1 MNNISKVKEK
11 CNGCI
16 ACYNICPVK
25 AIELQHDNLGFVYPF
40 VNDNLCVNC
49 GKCIKTCSIE
59 NPFKFSN
66 ESTIFGMK
74 DNLEKNNNS
83 STIGI
88 ISSICEK
95 LLLNNWVVVAPAFDD
110 EFNLKYIDVKKSD
123 LNKIAGSKYLQA
135 DLRPAYGIINRNLN
149 NKKILFIGTPCYVS
163 AIKKFYNNSENIY
176 CIDIFCHGVPSNHF
190 FKTYLKYI
198 ENKEKSK
205 VTSYKF
211 RNNSKKWWGNGYYYI
226 YETENGKKKSSRFQ
240 HDKYGYAFFNNE
252 SLRYSCYKCNFK
264 TLNRP
269 GDISFGDYW
278 GVFKDS
284 KEKYSKNGVELCII
298 SSQKGFELIS
308 YINKYT
314 KFEVD
319 VEKIHVNNGALKS
332 DTKEIPELRKTI
344 ELEFNNNFFKNYQP
358 NINMKKKILEY
369 LPNFIVINLK
379 FLKK

>member
-1 MNNISKVKEK
+1 
-11 CNGCI
+11 
-16 ACYNICPVK
+16 
-25 AIELQHDNLGFVYPF
+25 
-40 VNDNLCVNC
+40 
-49 GKCIKTCSIE
+49 
-59 NPFKFSN
+59 
-66 ESTIFGMK
+66 MK

-211 RNNSKKWWGNGYYYI
+211 RNNSKKWWGSGYYYI

-344 ELEFNNNFFKNYQP
+344 ELEFNNNFFENYQP